1 MLNWLNL
8 LRKAKTWACSVENSY
23 LTPNLMNN
31 WHFNDFLGIFI
42 MMGPL
47 TLCAIAALFC
57 ANFIASEKRLA
68 EKVAKAREEAAK

>member
-1 MLNWLNL
+1 
-8 LRKAKTWACSVENSY
+8 
-23 LTPNLMNN
+23 MNN